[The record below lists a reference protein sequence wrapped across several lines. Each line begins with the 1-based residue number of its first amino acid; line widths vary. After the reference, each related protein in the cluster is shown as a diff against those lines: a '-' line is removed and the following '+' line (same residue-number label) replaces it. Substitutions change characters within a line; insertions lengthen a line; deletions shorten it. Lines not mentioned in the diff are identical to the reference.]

1 MPGDS
6 PFAGCSDLLALG
18 VALRELRER
27 RGVQQEAVGF
37 DAGLGKG
44 YVNAAELGRLNP
56 SFLTMLALVRTLR
69 VPLAELVDLYGRE
82 LGRIDPHAG
91 EDVPTCPSPAALR
104 HLRLKA
110 YKASAGY
117 QARKARRA
125 RGRMRSWT

>member
-6 PFAGCSDLLALG
+6 PFAGCSDLVALG

-27 RGVQQEAVGF
+27 RGVQQEAVGC

-56 SFLTMLALVRTLR
+56 SFLTLLALVRTLR
-69 VPLAELVDLYGRE
+69 VPLAELVEMYMRE
-82 LGRIDPHAG
+82 LARIDPHAG
-91 EDVPTCPSPAALR
+91 EDVPACPSPAALR

-110 YKASAGY
+110 YKASASY
-117 QARKARRA
+117 QAAKARRA
-125 RGRMRSWT
+125 RSRMRSWT